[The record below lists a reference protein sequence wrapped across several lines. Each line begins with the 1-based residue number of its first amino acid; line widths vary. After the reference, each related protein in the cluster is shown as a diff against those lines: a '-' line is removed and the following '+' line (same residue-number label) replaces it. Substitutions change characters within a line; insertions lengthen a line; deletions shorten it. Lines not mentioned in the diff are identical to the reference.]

1 MVEENLHRPSSKK
14 GAMCRNLAGQ
24 ELNMTLQSI
33 TAGAIKYLQNRF
45 CEEARPGVPE
55 FAETDQPPE
64 RHSFDRLQADWED
77 AWIKLMG
84 LFEGGFNSHI
94 GKWWVLLGVV

>member
-1 MVEENLHRPSSKK
+1 MVEKNLHRPSSKK

-64 RHSFDRLQADWED
+64 TSP
-77 AWIKLMG
+77 
-84 LFEGGFNSHI
+84 
-94 GKWWVLLGVV
+94 VLSAQ